1 MYYRYY
7 GLNQVPF
14 KITPDTRL
22 FFPGGN
28 RGAILEA
35 LIYAIISG
43 EGIVKVVGEVG
54 SGKTMLCRMLTVEL
68 PENIEVVYLAN
79 PSLSPDN
86 ILHAIAFELKLDV
99 KQDDDRLEVM
109 NKLQG
114 YLLQRHAKG
123 HQVVVF
129 VEEAQ
134 SMPLPTLEQIRL
146 LSNLETNENK
156 LIQIVLFG
164 QPELD
169 QMIAR
174 REIRQLKERITYS
187 FNLGPLKAEEIKDYV
202 NTRLRACGCRSGEIF
217 TPRAI
222 SQISKYSNGLI
233 RRINILSDK
242 AMLASYAA
250 NDPNV
255 RARHVKLAARD
266 TEFISPWDRYR
277 LPAFI
282 LILLILITILGM
294 FTPLGETMLGFF
306 KPDSVPVAS
315 LDGPG
320 MKEVEPR
327 EDTVIN
333 KELTTPQE
341 VNQINSP
348 VADDSPLADDAVAML
363 QDSADGIETI
373 DENGTPLPQFRDG
386 QLDNLVTGIT
396 DLLVENQYTVGLL
409 SSDEQLDASEREQLI
424 QQLSKLPPESVYTDL
439 AGTRCNLCSL
449 IVYRPIRLDENL

>member
-1 MYYRYY
+1 MYYKYY
-7 GLNQVPF
+7 GLNQAPF

-35 LIYAIISG
+35 LIYAIVSG

-68 PENIEVVYLAN
+68 PEHVEVVYLAN

-99 KQDDDRLEVM
+99 KPDDDRLEVM
-109 NKLQG
+109 NKLQD
-114 YLLQRHAKG
+114 YLLQRHAEG
-123 HQVVVF
+123 RQVVVF

-156 LIQIVLFG
+156 LIQIILFG

-187 FNLGPLKAEEIKDYV
+187 FNLGPLKSMEIRDYV
-202 NTRLRACGCRSGEIF
+202 NTRLRACGNRSDEIF

-222 SQISKYSNGLI
+222 NQISKYSNGLL

-242 AMLASYAA
+242 AMLASYAS
-250 NDPNV
+250 NDQNV
-255 RARHVKLAARD
+255 RSKHVKLAARD
-266 TEFISPWDRYR
+266 TEFINPWDRYR
-277 LPAFI
+277 LPAFVLVI
-282 LILLILITILGM
+282 IILITLLGL
-294 FTPLGETMLGFF
+294 FTPLGQSVLRLIKGETT
-306 KPDSVPVAS
+306 PVA
-315 LDGPG
+315 DVTGPRLQDN
-320 MKEVEPR
+320 EPNQ
-327 EDTVIN
+327 DTVIV
-333 KELTTPQE
+333 ELPAADPASQASPPVEDNALPADVPVLPQTANN
-341 VNQINSP
+341 VI
-348 VADDSPLADDAVAML
+348 DDANAPW
-363 QDSADGIETI
+363 D
-373 DENGTPLPQFRDG
+373 
-386 QLDNLVTGIT
+386 QLDDKNT
-396 DLLVENQYTVGLL
+396 DDQGDDMPDFLESERYTVGLL
-409 SSDEQLDASEREQLI
+409 SSDELMGENEHKQFM
-424 QQLSKLPPESVYTDL
+424 QQLEKLPPESIYKYQVETP
-439 AGTRCNLCSL
+439 CNLCTL
-449 IVYRPIRLDENL
+449 IVYRPIKHDENL

>member
-1 MYYRYY
+1 VYYKYY
-7 GLNQVPF
+7 GLNQAPF

-35 LIYAIISG
+35 LIYAIVSG

-68 PENIEVVYLAN
+68 PEHVEVVYLAN

-99 KQDDDRLEVM
+99 KPDDDRLEVM
-109 NKLQG
+109 NKLQD
-114 YLLQRHAKG
+114 YLLQRHAEG
-123 HQVVVF
+123 RQVVVF

-156 LIQIVLFG
+156 LIQIILFG

-187 FNLGPLKAEEIKDYV
+187 FNLGPLKSMEIRDYV
-202 NTRLRACGCRSGEIF
+202 NTRLRACGNRSDEIF

-222 SQISKYSNGLI
+222 NQISKYSNGLL

-242 AMLASYAA
+242 AMLASYAS
-250 NDPNV
+250 NDQNV
-255 RARHVKLAARD
+255 RSKHVKLAARD
-266 TEFISPWDRYR
+266 TEFINPWDRYR
-277 LPAFI
+277 LPAFVLVI
-282 LILLILITILGM
+282 IILITLLGL
-294 FTPLGETMLGFF
+294 FTPLGQSVLRLIKGETT
-306 KPDSVPVAS
+306 PVA
-315 LDGPG
+315 DVTGPRLQDN
-320 MKEVEPR
+320 EPNQ
-327 EDTVIN
+327 DTVIV
-333 KELTTPQE
+333 ELPAADPASQASPPVEDNALPADVPVLPQTANN
-341 VNQINSP
+341 VI
-348 VADDSPLADDAVAML
+348 DDANAPW
-363 QDSADGIETI
+363 D
-373 DENGTPLPQFRDG
+373 
-386 QLDNLVTGIT
+386 QLDDKNT
-396 DLLVENQYTVGLL
+396 DDQGDDMPDFLESERYTVGLL
-409 SSDEQLDASEREQLI
+409 SSDELMGENEHKQFM
-424 QQLSKLPPESVYTDL
+424 QQLEKLPPESIYKYQVETP
-439 AGTRCNLCSL
+439 CNLCTL
-449 IVYRPIRLDENL
+449 IVYRPIKHDENL